1 MRRRMLVPLVIAL
14 TVATFL
20 GGWIAIYPSANDHKN
35 IGYVLWKAGLYRM
48 NLNIATETMVG
59 DPNRDKLVVGK
70 TEAELQRRFGFLL
83 EPSQASEY
91 LRSCYLGSSWKSQ
104 KVLFLRNSSWMVIF
118 SGDRATDLV
127 LVKGC

>member
-1 MRRRMLVPLVIAL
+1 MLVPLVIAL